1 MEIIKSP
8 ENNQVKA
15 VAKLKDR
22 KYRQI
27 SNRYVIEGYRN
38 VKDSLQYLS
47 NPVVYLS
54 ESGYE
59 KFADEFEGAIVC
71 SDSVFD
77 KMCDTKSS
85 QGVIAVADI
94 EEKPFD
100 LSKNCIFLDRLA
112 DPGNVGTIM
121 RSCIATEFENV
132 INYSGVDAFNPKT
145 VRSAMSAACKL
156 NVKQT
161 NSLSVLEELKKEGYY
176 VLCADMGGE
185 SVYETDLS
193 GKKLCL
199 VIGNEANGV
208 CDEVVALSDKVI
220 SLPMGKVES
229 LNAAV
234 CASILMYTLKYGK

>member
-94 EEKPFD
+94 EEKPLD
-100 LSKNCIFLDRLA
+100 LSKN
-112 DPGNVGTIM
+112 
-121 RSCIATEFENV
+121 
-132 INYSGVDAFNPKT
+132 
-145 VRSAMSAACKL
+145 
-156 NVKQT
+156 
-161 NSLSVLEELKKEGYY
+161 
-176 VLCADMGGE
+176 
-185 SVYETDLS
+185 
-193 GKKLCL
+193 
-199 VIGNEANGV
+199 
-208 CDEVVALSDKVI
+208 
-220 SLPMGKVES
+220 
-229 LNAAV
+229 
-234 CASILMYTLKYGK
+234 